1 MDVAG
6 SRRTAVP
13 TEGLQV
19 NVQAHALQRLIQSL
33 PFPLIILSN
42 AVGIGFAN
50 ERFSAEFLTGEADC
64 TDLEQLAHNPGGGWQ
79 AVALRD
85 REGRE
90 VVAWA
95 KAAPIA
101 EGVLVLID
109 QAGGPAWM
117 EEIKQL
123 RGRITVLESLSA
135 TDRLTGAWNRVQ
147 LERMVDMEISRAKR
161 FGDSVTLILLDVDHF
176 KRVNDVH
183 GHLIGDAVLREFV
196 SRIRECMRDVDSLF
210 RWGGDEFVVLAPSV
224 AYHGGAVLAE
234 RLRNAIA
241 AVPFAHVGLLT
252 ASLGVTEHLHGESAE
267 SWFQRTDQALY
278 TAKAGG
284 RNRVHVDRNGNS
296 DQFANQIA
304 PRVLRLNWQ
313 TDFECGEPTID
324 AEHQEL
330 FDLGNAMIAA
340 AIEQHSQ
347 PSLWRATLDSMLVH
361 LAQHFRNEE
370 ALMSQ
375 YGYPR
380 LAEHQRS
387 HAVLMRRAENLRAA
401 VDGGGVT
408 LGHLVNFLVNEVIVT
423 HLLKIDKDFYPL
435 VRSKSGGGADRAG
448 T

>member
-1 MDVAG
+1 VKLEAH
-6 SRRTAVP
+6 P
-13 TEGLQV
+13 LQ
-19 NVQAHALQRLIQSL
+19 HLIQNL
-33 PFPLIILSN
+33 PFPLVLLSD
-42 AVGIGFAN
+42 AAGIGFAN
-50 ERFSAEFLTGEADC
+50 DRFSAEFLTGAADC
-64 TDLEQLAHNPGGGWQ
+64 ADLEQLAHNPGGGWQ

-85 REGRE
+85 REGRG

-101 EGVLVLID
+101 DGVLVLVD

-117 EEIKQL
+117 EEIKRL

-161 FGDSVTLILLDVDHF
+161 FGESVTLILLDVDHF

-183 GHLIGDAVLREFV
+183 GHLIGDTVLREFV

-224 AYHGGAVLAE
+224 AHHGGAVLAE

-241 AVPFAHVGLLT
+241 TVPFAHVGLLT
-252 ASLGVTEHLHGESAE
+252 ASLGVTEHLHGASAE
-267 SWFQRTDQALY
+267 SWFQRTDEALY
-278 TAKAGG
+278 AAKSGG
-284 RNRVHVDRNGNS
+284 RNRVHVDRKGNS
-296 DQFANQIA
+296 GELANQTG
-304 PRVLRLNWQ
+304 PRVLQLNWQ
-313 TDFECGEPTID
+313 VEFECGEPTID

-330 FDLGNAMIAA
+330 FDLGNAMISA
-340 AIEQHSQ
+340 AIEQQSE

-361 LAQHFRNEE
+361 LTQHFRNEE
-370 ALMSQ
+370 DLMGQ

-387 HAVLMRRAENLRAA
+387 HAVLMRRAENLQAA
-401 VDGGGVT
+401 VEGGGVT
-408 LGHLVNFLVNEVIVT
+408 LGHLVNFVVNEVIVM
-423 HLLKIDKDFYPL
+423 HLLKVDKEFYPW
-435 VRSKSGGGADRAG
+435 VRSMNGGGADRAG